1 MFLFL
6 TLKTYFTHFST
17 VSMADFEHVN
27 ISAAYMDFWKNIL
40 YFFLFYVVTSSAP
53 TIRCSFFK
61 ILCQFSFGNWLSL
74 MSPWKLFSEYC
85 VLNYSY
91 HWSDF
96 FIFEVNSFNFQF
108 FFLPLIWKKINWR
121 KGALT
126 WQFFFLKLTQV
137 LFHCNLQVKKLVQK
151 L

>member
-1 MFLFL
+1 MFLFS

-27 ISAAYMDFWKNIL
+27 ISAAYLDFWKNIL
-40 YFFLFYVVTSSAP
+40 HFFLFYVVTSSAP
-53 TIRCSFFK
+53 SIHCSFFK

-91 HWSDF
+91 HWSNF
-96 FIFEVNSFNFQF
+96 FIFEVNSFNF
-108 FFLPLIWKKINWR
+108 LPLIWKKKLIGGKVLWHDS
-121 KGALT
+121 
-126 WQFFFLKLTQV
+126 FFFEI
-137 LFHCNLQVKKLVQK
+137 NPSLVP